1 MSGPSV
7 AQVLK
12 TLGKVQVGDH
22 VRVRMG
28 GGRTFVATIV
38 NEHDVVYPSLITV
51 RYVGIDNHTAV
62 CPISPNRIRGP
73 ALRKPKGGWP

>member
-1 MSGPSV
+1 MRQPSV
-7 AQVLK
+7 QNVLK
-12 TLGKVQVGDH
+12 TLGGVRAGDH

-38 NEHDVVYPSLITV
+38 NEHDVVYPSQITV